1 MSVEWGSVADFV
13 SLDQITG
20 EVVLTLSDHLE
31 WGSDQHLLLLQ
42 QRLTHTSA
50 LSKVKRF
57 SMHTPTRQAKACGS
71 TRSASI
77 YLISM
82 LCVSS
87 LAFAR
92 LSRKRASASATA
104 TAYLQPISYSPA
116 PLDMLMCVIPDPHAA

>member
-57 SMHTPTRQAKACGS
+57 SMHTRRGRQRRADQRDLQAS
-71 TRSASI
+71 T
-77 YLISM
+77 
-82 LCVSS
+82 
-87 LAFAR
+87 
-92 LSRKRASASATA
+92 
-104 TAYLQPISYSPA
+104 
-116 PLDMLMCVIPDPHAA
+116 